1 MMHLQVGYS
10 RQNSID
16 EVDANAD
23 ASKHYG
29 IPVANTSPLIVPAV
43 R

>member
-1 MMHLQVGYS
+1 MQGGYS

-16 EVDANAD
+16 EVDANAVD
-23 ASKHYG
+23 SKKHNG
-29 IPVANTSPLIVPAV
+29 NPVANTSPLIVPAV

>member
-1 MMHLQVGYS
+1 MQGGYS

-23 ASKHYG
+23 ARKHNG
-29 IPVANTSPLIVPAV
+29 NPTAHTSPFIVPAV